1 MICLWLHFSAL
12 MHLGGSARVDKLEE
26 VLLRTLG
33 RNQPEPWANVNLET
47 ALKDQGE
54 LCPSCSY
61 VSMIVL
67 RDSCRSRRFLPRAS
81 GMLAA
86 NECSP

>member
-12 MHLGGSARVDKLEE
+12 VHLGGSARVDKLEE

-33 RNQPEPWANVNLET
+33 RNQPEPWANINLEA

-54 LCPSCSY
+54 LF
-61 VSMIVL
+61 VL
-67 RDSCRSRRFLPRAS
+67 MQLCVNICVAGQL
-81 GMLAA
+81 
-86 NECSP
+86 